1 MSKRNQTFSP
11 ITLNQR
17 PFSVNNSSQNN
28 NQVFQPLEPNSF
40 KISKKRDFFQNTNI
54 QNRTFYNLRKSSDT
68 HKLEFY
74 ALGKVSPNKT
84 KYSNLE
90 WNKGIK
96 STSNDI
102 MQRNALSI
110 HTRKF
115 DGMNIHK
122 NLSNLSEQ
130 NISQNNYLDPVK
142 IYKTCEKYNLPK
154 YATNVATYKL
164 MKEKYYAKDMHS
176 QIAQG
181 RPLSRKEFIKQ
192 KANLIK
198 NNKLNLTHKSLRTNV
213 IDKKEEKKGINKS
226 CSVSTGLEYKDPN
239 DYSKQLLKNNYLYF
253 DKNNTQIIRHKK
265 WKFKGKW

>member
-1 MSKRNQTFSP
+1 MSKRNQIFSP
-11 ITLNQR
+11 ITLSQR
-17 PFSVNNSSQNN
+17 PFSVSNSSQNN

-40 KISKKRDFFQNTNI
+40 KMSKKRDFFQNANI
-54 QNRTFYNLRKSSDT
+54 QNRTFYSLRKPSDSN
-68 HKLEFY
+68 KLEFY
-74 ALGKVSPNKT
+74 ALGKCSPHT

-110 HTRKF
+110 NTRKF
-115 DGMNIHK
+115 NGMNIHK
-122 NLSNLSEQ
+122 NLSNLGEQ
-130 NISQNNYLDPVK
+130 NISQNNYLDPIK
-142 IYKTCEKYNLPK
+142 LYKTCEKYNLPK

-192 KANLIK
+192 KENLIK
-198 NNKLNLTHKSLRTNV
+198 NNNLNLTNKNFRKNI
-213 IDKKEEKKGINKS
+213 IDKKEEKKGLNKS
-226 CSVSTGLEYKDPN
+226 CSVKTGLEYKDPN

-253 DKNNTQIIRHKK
+253 DKNNTQMIKNKK
-265 WKFKGKW
+265 WKFNDKR

>member
-11 ITLNQR
+11 ITLNKR
-17 PFSVNNSSQNN
+17 PFSVSNTNQNN

-40 KISKKRDFFQNTNI
+40 KMTKKRDFYPTTNI
-54 QNRTFYNLRKSSDT
+54 QNKTFYSLRKPSET

-74 ALGKVSPNKT
+74 ALGKVSPKT

-110 HTRKF
+110 NTRKF
-115 DGMNIHK
+115 NGMNIHK
-122 NLSNLSEQ
+122 NLSNLNEQ

-142 IYKTCEKYNLPK
+142 IYKTYEKCNLPK
-154 YATNVATYKL
+154 YATNVETYKI
-164 MKEKYYAKDMHS
+164 MKEKYFAKDIHS

-192 KANLIK
+192 KENLLK
-198 NNKLNLTHKSLRTNV
+198 NNKLNMTNRTFRKNIV
-213 IDKKEEKKGINKS
+213 DHKEEKKGINKS
-226 CSVSTGLEYKDPN
+226 CSESAGLEFKDPN

-253 DKNNTQIIRHKK
+253 DKNNNQMIRQKK
-265 WKFKGKW
+265 YKFNGKR